1 MFIRYNNVSLSS
13 LLFPNFLAIL
23 TQSPMLPDR
32 KLYFYVSKLFL
43 NYPYSKV
50 YLPSALRNHNVGII
64 NQSGLIGGKM
74 GSARRKKNNNDKRD
88 RMEKEKRTKT
98 REAGILE

>member
-1 MFIRYNNVSLSS
+1 M
-13 LLFPNFLAIL
+13 
-23 TQSPMLPDR
+23 
-32 KLYFYVSKLFL
+32 
-43 NYPYSKV
+43 

-64 NQSGLIGGKM
+64 NQGGLIGGKM

>member
-1 MFIRYNNVSLSS
+1 M
-13 LLFPNFLAIL
+13 
-23 TQSPMLPDR
+23 
-32 KLYFYVSKLFL
+32 
-43 NYPYSKV
+43 

-88 RMEKEKRTKT
+88 RTEKEKRTKT